1 MKKLATLILAL
12 VFVCCAALATA
23 DMGPTLNFKLA
34 ENQPEGNPITEGMH
48 KFADLVK
55 EYTEGTVTID
65 VYSNAAL
72 TDEASSVDQ
81 LQLGSLDFSRVN
93 TNSLAPTVDEFG
105 VFAMPYLFTSTEQ
118 KYKALDGEAG
128 DAVMAKLEDY
138 GMVGLYFWEAGARCF
153 YTTSKPIRTVEDL
166 KGMKIRVQQTEV
178 AISMVRVLGAEA
190 TPMDYAE
197 VFQGLQ
203 TGIVDGAE
211 NDFVSYYTSGHYEV
225 AKYYSLDQH
234 MAPPAVLLMS
244 KASWDKMSEA
254 QQEAVRKAAY
264 EAAVWQRQ
272 AMQDYQQESRAACE
286 AAGCEIIDVDVAS
299 FQQAVSSV
307 YDEYPRYSEIVA
319 MINAVE

>member
-65 VYSNAAL
+65 VYSNGAL

-178 AISMVRVLGAEA
+178 AISMVRALGAEA

-225 AKYYSLDQH
+225 ANYYSLDQH